1 MDPSLNYAT
10 VLGVAPKESSR
21 QLVAY
26 QPSNGGP
33 YVSDSNQLIQ
43 IDIPATAYL
52 NPDAS
57 YIKFRYT
64 PNVVRNGNAQT
75 NATPSAQVS
84 VVLDGGATSVFS
96 RATLINGNGGAV
108 ISETTDFA
116 EVAQH
121 LIRNKGEDF
130 AKSIGV
136 NAMGWHP
143 SFAADDGNFYKV
155 NPTANTAIAS
165 AAENKEI
172 PGIAYYPGGVAVGTA
187 TPATVE
193 DAVFA
198 IPLSFFSGL
207 FAQDMALPLKHM
219 GTANALR
226 LDLTINS
233 AAKAMYLCSTSVAP
247 FIAADWNETKLTYS
261 FSLSEVELMSSLSN
275 VGEAIDTNV
284 KNMVESSGI
293 HIKYTDVTAR
303 TDTNWQTGV
312 TEYQMTTNKP
322 ALSLDKITV
331 QLRDSTKMNS
341 IVFPSVTGYRRHT
354 LKSLQAQIGSVFYPS
369 TPLRLTST
377 YFNGSA
383 YLETAQTTEGD
394 SGLDSKAHVYAPSY
408 NGGNKSGF
416 ELGFNLGARTES
428 YQFNGRDTRTGSSAV
443 SLRLEKTATVTPL
456 SILVIFEASW
466 PLLVDK
472 NGVIP
477 ASRG

>member
-33 YVSDSNQLIQ
+33 YVSDSNQIVS

-57 YIKFRYT
+57 YVKFKYQASY
-64 PNVVRNGNAQT
+64 VRNTVSGAHT
-75 NATPSAQVS
+75 NSTTMN
-84 VVLDGGATSVFS
+84 VVLDGGATSCFS

-143 SFAADDGNFYKV
+143 CFVSDDGANETSAT
-155 NPTANTAIAS
+155 NSIQNTATSGFLPGKFQRVITAGATE
-165 AAENKEI
+165 AA
-172 PGIAYYPGGVAVGTA
+172 GVTA
-187 TPATVE
+187 TGE

-226 LDLTINS
+226 LDLTVNS
-233 AAKAMYLCSTSVAP
+233 AARALYVCAQNAFTD
-247 FIAADWNETKLTYS
+247 ADWDTSKVSYKFT
-261 FSLSEVELMSSLSN
+261 LSEVELMSSLSN
-275 VGEAIDTNV
+275 VGEAIDMNV
-284 KNMVESSGI
+284 KNMIDSSGI

-303 TDTNWQTGV
+303 LDTNWSAGQ

-331 QLRDSTKMNS
+331 QLRDSSKVNS
-341 IVFPSVTGYRRHT
+341 ILAPSVTGFRRFT
-354 LKSLQAQIGSVFYPS
+354 LKSLQSQIGSVFYPS
-369 TPLRLTST
+369 APLRLSST
-377 YFNGSA
+377 NFNGSA
-383 YLETAQTTEGD
+383 YLETAQVTDGD
-394 SGLDSKAHVYAPSY
+394 SGLESKAHVYAPSY
-408 NGGNKSGF
+408 NGVSTAGF
-416 ELGFNLGARTES
+416 ELGFNLGARKDS

-443 SLRLEKTATVTPL
+443 TLRLEKTETATPL
-456 SILVIFEASW
+456 ATLVIFEATW

-472 NGVIP
+472 SGVIP
-477 ASRG
+477 AARG

>member
-26 QPSNGGP
+26 QPANGGP
-33 YVSDSNQLIQ
+33 YVSDMNQIIT

-57 YIKFRYT
+57 YVKFKYQASVTRT
-64 PNVVRNGNAQT
+64 GVASTVTAQ
-75 NATPSAQVS
+75 PLH
-84 VVLDGGATSVFS
+84 VVLDGGATSCFS

-130 AKSIGV
+130 AKSVGV

-143 SFAADDGNFYKV
+143 AFVTDDGTDKDTLPESIQY
-155 NPTANTAIAS
+155 
-165 AAENKEI
+165 AAVQGFLPGVVTI
-172 PGIAYYPGGVAVGTA
+172 PVSSTA
-187 TPATVE
+187 TGTTILGA

-198 IPLSFFSGL
+198 VPLSFFSGL
-207 FAQDMALPLKHM
+207 FDQEMALPLKHM

-226 LDLTINS
+226 LDLSVNS
-233 AAKAMYLCSTSVAP
+233 AAKALYLVSTGVYTDS
-247 FIAADWNETKLTYS
+247 DWDETKISYKFTLT
-261 FSLSEVELMSSLSN
+261 EVELMSSLSN
-275 VGEAIDTNV
+275 VGEAIDMNV
-284 KNMVESSGI
+284 KNMIDSSGI

-303 TDTNWQTGV
+303 LDTNWSAGQ

-331 QLRDSTKMNS
+331 QLRDSSKNNS
-341 IVFPSVTGYRRHT
+341 ILYPSVTGFRRFT
-354 LKSLQAQIGSVFYPS
+354 LKSLQSQIGSVFYPS
-369 TPLRLTST
+369 APLRLSSAN
-377 YFNGSA
+377 YNGSA
-383 YLETAQTTEGD
+383 YLETAQVSAGN
-394 SGLDSKAHVYAPSY
+394 SGLNSPNHMYAPSY
-408 NGGNKSGF
+408 NGIPTAGF

-443 SLRLEKTATVTPL
+443 TLRLEKTETVTPL
-456 SILVIFEASW
+456 AVLVIFEATW

-477 ASRG
+477 AARG